1 MNRNLHLL
9 ALAGLAVS
17 AAALGGCASEV
28 VLTPS
33 SEPAAQMRPE
43 EGETAAG
50 PAVESQDMV
59 TVADRMARNILGI
72 SRIANAKST
81 PRIVLE
87 PVANHTTVAID
98 PDHFLQRIRILL
110 NQKSMNK
117 VRFLDRA
124 MLAKLERERPPAP
137 APEAAPVTFRGADY
151 LLASQF
157 DPLAP
162 ADAAGSAGTVLCSFR
177 LQDAHT
183 AAIIW
188 EGSYEMEEANLTAQ
202 VAFAL

>member
-1 MNRNLHLL
+1 MNRNFHLL

-17 AAALGGCASEV
+17 AAGLGGCASGV
-28 VLTPS
+28 VLAPS

-43 EGETAAG
+43 EGEAAAG

-72 SRIANAKST
+72 ARIANAKST

-87 PVANHTTVAID
+87 PVANHTTVAIN
-98 PDHFLQRIRILL
+98 PDLFLQRIRILL
-110 NQKSMNK
+110 NQKSMNR

-124 MLAKLERERPPAP
+124 MLAKLERERLPAP
-137 APEAAPVTFRGADY
+137 APDAAAVAFRGADY

-162 ADAAGSAGTVLCSFR
+162 ADATGAAGTVLCSFR

-188 EGSYEMEEANLTAQ
+188 EGSYEMAEANLTAQ
-202 VAFAL
+202 VAFDL